1 VLAGCGAFTAAQPPP
16 KADNGE
22 EFTAAEEA
30 DRLVSAERAL
40 AVGNSIRALKL
51 VENVVPQDPQYD
63 RASDIL
69 DRARY
74 EVESVTVEWIDRID
88 TLIGKEQ
95 YRAADERLSYLLKAF
110 PLAADLKAEAEER
123 RRQIIEGMAKS
134 DEQVAKLDREA
145 TEQLLRRDL
154 AGAATSLKQAVEIL
168 RNVDPTRAYAR
179 ERALETVLLRIE
191 QQAAEARGEGA
202 EKGAYKTHRPM
213 VKKKKPTPAQ
223 AVKAPEPAPPP
234 PAGDVAKEQRVA
246 ELLKDAAKFQKEKNY
261 FQAIVTYLE
270 VRRQDVKNDS
280 AKVALEALEPKRQ
293 ALIKE
298 NLAKANEHFLKQD
311 LAGAVPYY
319 KKVRELD
326 PANEQAREGLEMYEN
341 LARIRGNQ
349 PR

>member
-1 VLAGCGAFTAAQPPP
+1 
-16 KADNGE
+16 
-22 EFTAAEEA
+22 
-30 DRLVSAERAL
+30 
-40 AVGNSIRALKL
+40 
-51 VENVVPQDPQYD
+51 
-63 RASDIL
+63 
-69 DRARY
+69 
-74 EVESVTVEWIDRID
+74 
-88 TLIGKEQ
+88 
-95 YRAADERLSYLLKAF
+95 
-110 PLAADLKAEAEER
+110 
-123 RRQIIEGMAKS
+123 
-134 DEQVAKLDREA
+134 
-145 TEQLLRRDL
+145 
-154 AGAATSLKQAVEIL
+154 
-168 RNVDPTRAYAR
+168 
-179 ERALETVLLRIE
+179 
-191 QQAAEARGEGA
+191 
-202 EKGAYKTHRPM
+202 M